1 MKHKRIWSWLVVA
14 LVIIGLLAGCAPK
27 PTPAPATQPPAA
39 PTATPAPKPTDTPKP
54 AKTHFVIATDAS
66 FPPMEFV
73 DENKNLVGFDIDL
86 MEAIAKAMGFT
97 VEWKNTAW
105 DGIFAG
111 LESGDYD
118 AIMSSVT
125 ITDERKQKYDF
136 SDPYINA
143 GQAVVVRADETA
155 IQSYKDLSGKVVGA
169 QIGTTGAFAV
179 EKIEGA
185 KLKEYDTIDLALMD
199 LVNKNIDAVVVDT
212 PVAADYALA
221 SETFKGKLKIVGE
234 PFTEEYYGLCVRK
247 GETELLKL
255 FNEGL
260 KKVKASGEY
269 DKIYKKWI
277 AGEGTAP
284 AGAGAA
290 VPPPNPDAKSLL
302 RWVEAVDE
310 YTVKFYLNRPN
321 ASFIN
326 TLAMNNFAIMSPAA
340 IEKYGPDIFKNP
352 VGTGPYIFKEW
363 IPNDKITVVANPNY
377 WGEAPKIKTV
387 VFRAIP
393 DNSARFLELK
403 AGTIDG
409 MEGAN
414 PDDIAVAEKDP
425 NLQVLWRPAFNVGY
439 LGINMAMKPFDD
451 VRVRKAIAYAIDK
464 KAIVD
469 AFYAG
474 FGEPAK
480 EFMPP
485 SLWGYD
491 PDIEDYPYDPAK
503 AKELLAEAGFP
514 NGFETELWVMP
525 VARPYFPQP
534 AQVGEAIQ
542 QYLADVGIK
551 AKIVQYD
558 WGTYLDK
565 IAAGGEHKL
574 FMLGWTGDNGDPDNF
589 LCVFFCGGDNS
600 FNMGPADPALKD
612 LLMKAVAET
621 DFAKREEMYK
631 QANRMIHDL
640 VPGVPIAH
648 TKVPIFLKKTIKN
661 FIPSPIGLPYWWLAE
676 NEAGDTVIYGR
687 SGDSVGLDPANVT
700 DGESL
705 MVTEQMLEGLVAL
718 EAGTTNPV
726 PSLAVEWT
734 ASPDGLE
741 WTFKLRQGV
750 EFHDGTPFN
759 AEAVVFNFM
768 RWWDPAH
775 PYHFAD
781 WTWDYW
787 AYMFGGF
794 KGE

>member
-14 LVIIGLLAGCAPK
+14 LVIIGLLAGCAPQ

-54 AKTHFVIATDAS
+54 AKTHFVVATDAS

-290 VPPPNPDAKSLL
+290 AQPRCQEPPA
-302 RWVEAVDE
+302 
-310 YTVKFYLNRPN
+310 
-321 ASFIN
+321 
-326 TLAMNNFAIMSPAA
+326 
-340 IEKYGPDIFKNP
+340 
-352 VGTGPYIFKEW
+352 
-363 IPNDKITVVANPNY
+363 
-377 WGEAPKIKTV
+377 
-387 VFRAIP
+387 
-393 DNSARFLELK
+393 
-403 AGTIDG
+403 
-409 MEGAN
+409 
-414 PDDIAVAEKDP
+414 
-425 NLQVLWRPAFNVGY
+425 
-439 LGINMAMKPFDD
+439 LGGGGG
-451 VRVRKAIAYAIDK
+451 RVHRQILS
-464 KAIVD
+464 
-469 AFYAG
+469 
-474 FGEPAK
+474 EPAQRFVHQYPRD
-480 EFMPP
+480 EQLRHHEPRRHREVRPGHLQEPGRHRPVHLQGM
-485 SLWGYD
+485 D
-491 PDIEDYPYDPAK
+491 PQRQDHGGGQPG
-503 AKELLAEAGFP
+503 LL
-514 NGFETELWVMP
+514 
-525 VARPYFPQP
+525 
-534 AQVGEAIQ
+534 
-542 QYLADVGIK
+542 
-551 AKIVQYD
+551 
-558 WGTYLDK
+558 
-565 IAAGGEHKL
+565 
-574 FMLGWTGDNGDPDNF
+574 
-589 LCVFFCGGDNS
+589 
-600 FNMGPADPALKD
+600 
-612 LLMKAVAET
+612 
-621 DFAKREEMYK
+621 
-631 QANRMIHDL
+631 
-640 VPGVPIAH
+640 
-648 TKVPIFLKKTIKN
+648 
-661 FIPSPIGLPYWWLAE
+661 
-676 NEAGDTVIYGR
+676 GR
-687 SGDSVGLDPANVT
+687 GA
-700 DGESL
+700 
-705 MVTEQMLEGLVAL
+705 
-718 EAGTTNPV
+718 
-726 PSLAVEWT
+726 
-734 ASPDGLE
+734 
-741 WTFKLRQGV
+741 
-750 EFHDGTPFN
+750 
-759 AEAVVFNFM
+759 
-768 RWWDPAH
+768 
-775 PYHFAD
+775 
-781 WTWDYW
+781 
-787 AYMFGGF
+787 
-794 KGE
+794 